1 MFHGFES
8 SPVVGGGM
16 ELEQQAADHLSP
28 SPILLRSDFL
38 QAREA
43 SASENLSNSLSQLL
57 SLLVKWEVLFRILSC
72 QRKKAVFLSTNT
84 YYITYSTGFV
94 HYCNHFILYGYSN

>member
-1 MFHGFES
+1 MFHGLYGES

-16 ELEQQAADHLSP
+16 ELEVEAADLSP

-43 SASENLSNSLSQLL
+43 SASENLSNSLSKL
-57 SLLVKWEVLFRILSC
+57 SLIVK
-72 QRKKAVFLSTNT
+72 
-84 YYITYSTGFV
+84 
-94 HYCNHFILYGYSN
+94 